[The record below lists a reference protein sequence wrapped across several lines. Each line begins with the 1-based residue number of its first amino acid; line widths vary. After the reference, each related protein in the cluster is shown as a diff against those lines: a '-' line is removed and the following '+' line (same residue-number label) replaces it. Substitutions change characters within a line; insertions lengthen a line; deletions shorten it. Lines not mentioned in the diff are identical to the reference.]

1 MKKTLDKERFEKNLN
16 LLHLAYVCDDEN
28 MIKRIMNGILAFFP
42 NDKYKLEHFC
52 FFCNF
57 GLLEGHEQ
65 TPEELY
71 NELIEKL

>member
-1 MKKTLDKERFEKNLN
+1 MISQERFCKNIN
-16 LLHLAYVCDDEN
+16 LLHLAYVCDDEK
-28 MIKRIMNGILAFFP
+28 MMKRIINGILVFFP
-42 NDKYKLEHFC
+42 NDKDKLEHFC